1 VSDALAAP
9 AAGYFETL
17 YQKAPFGYLVTDR
30 DDVVTRVN
38 ATLLDWIGVEARQL
52 LGRQFSALLAPGSQL
67 LYETRHLPVLRLQG
81 FSREVLLQLVK
92 GDGSY
97 LHVLIN
103 AAHVEVDGD
112 TPSEVRIGV
121 LDASSRVN
129 YERELLATQRSA
141 EGLATR
147 VSVLQ
152 NASVAFAASG
162 SEAEIAETLSTI
174 LEDALAAAS
183 TCVAVL
189 RDSGDLEVIA
199 GVNLLDGLIP
209 DDDKLLGETVLA
221 SEAPVVVSTGD
232 ADRERFPSVV
242 AALIEARLQTVA
254 VFPIMNDAT
263 PLGVA
268 AAFFG
273 RERSFPAS
281 DVEVVLSVARQA
293 NQVLTRMRAQEQL
306 AYAALHDQL
315 TGLANRAQIRDTISS
330 GLLAAAEGSHPFS
343 VMFVD
348 LDGFKAVN
356 DQLGHHVG
364 DSILREVAGRLTAS
378 VRGSDIVGRYGG
390 DEFVVICADTTGHD
404 AAAISARIHREIRAP
419 FATAEGF
426 AISASIGIA
435 VCEPSSSEISTD
447 HLITVADAAM
457 YESKR
462 LGRDRTTRVQL

>member
-121 LDASSRVN
+121 LDASSRVS

-293 NQVLTRMRAQEQL
+293 NQVLTRLRAQEQL

-315 TGLANRAQIRDTISS
+315 TGLANRALIRDTISS

-419 FATAEGF
+419 FAASGSP
-426 AISASIGIA
+426 SAS
-435 VCEPSSSEISTD
+435 PHPRRS
-447 HLITVADAAM
+447 
-457 YESKR
+457 R
-462 LGRDRTTRVQL
+462 PTT